1 MCMKRRKKKNT
12 RKYQLEYYYRNRD
25 MVLKKARLN
34 RLLKRLGNK
43 IANIESIKERYDET
57 YEQIQSLKEGD

>member
-1 MCMKRRKKKNT
+1 MKKKKRPDN
-12 RKYQLEYYYRNRD
+12 REYALAYYYRHRPRI
-25 MVLKKARLN
+25 LEKARLI

-43 IANIESIKERYDET
+43 IANIELIKEKYDET